1 LEFGSKKPELFT
13 ILSGTMEI
21 SNQKRS
27 KNIKRTFNL
36 TGIVIVLVGLIFL
49 WLKQDTAVLITA
61 GVFAVYVGIAQF
73 ANLCYVYFSTENG
86 KVLIR
91 YYPVISILKKEY
103 ESIEFAH
110 SALVNFDIE
119 KAMGFA
125 DLTIAIRTKRGIAEY
140 PSISLAALSKAE
152 IDQISLALSEI
163 MRNK

>member
-1 LEFGSKKPELFT
+1 LEFGNKKPELFT
-13 ILSGTMEI
+13 ILSGTMEV
-21 SNQKRS
+21 SNQNRS
-27 KNIKRTFNL
+27 KQIKRTFNL

-49 WLKQDTAVLITA
+49 GLKQDTAVLITA
-61 GVFAVYVGIAQF
+61 GAFAVYVGIAQF
-73 ANLCYVYFSTENG
+73 ANLCYVFFSSENG

-110 SALVNFDIE
+110 SALVNFNIE

-140 PSISLAALSKAE
+140 PAISLAAMSKTE
-152 IDQISLALSEI
+152 IEQISLALSEV